1 MADELTLRRRPT
13 QARSAATF
21 DRILEVAIVLLEE
34 KGWEGFTTN
43 LLAKRAG
50 IGIQTLYHYFPN
62 KLSVVATLAQQLI
75 AQWKQWFED
84 ADRFIADEPPEG
96 LGDAFTFFVTS
107 VKNQPG
113 GVAIRQAMQVSPVLR
128 EMDRTDT
135 RQQTVNFAQAIARK
149 YPELNKQE
157 LETAMLVSMEAG
169 LAIIDLSFGLPQQ
182 EADKLL
188 KNCIEMQTAF
198 MLAKFPTLYTAAQ

>member
-1 MADELTLRRRPT
+1 MADQLTLRRRPT

-50 IGIQTLYHYFPN
+50 IGIQTFYHYFPN
-62 KLSVVATLAQQLI
+62 KLAVVATLAQQLI
-75 AQWKQWFED
+75 AQWKEWFED
-84 ADRFIADEPPEG
+84 VDRFITDRPAQG
-96 LGDAFTFFVTS
+96 LSEAFMFFVTS

-128 EMDRTDT
+128 EMDRKDT
-135 RQQTVNFAQAIARK
+135 RQQAVNFVEAIARK
-149 YPELNKQE
+149 HPELNKQE

-169 LAIIDLSFGLPQQ
+169 LAIIDLSFGLPQK
-182 EADKLL
+182 EADNLL
-188 KNCIEMQTAF
+188 KNCIEMQSAF
-198 MLAKFPTLYTAAQ
+198 MQKKFPVMFTAT

>member
-1 MADELTLRRRPT
+1 MADQLTLRRRPT
-13 QARSAATF
+13 QTRSAATF

-62 KLSVVATLAQQLI
+62 KLAVVATLAQQLI
-75 AQWKQWFED
+75 AQWNEWFED
-84 ADRFIADEPPEG
+84 ADSFITDRPAQG
-96 LGDAFTFFVTS
+96 LSNAFTFFVTS

-128 EMDRTDT
+128 EMDRKDT

-149 YPELNKQE
+149 HPELNKQE

-169 LAIIDLSFGLPQQ
+169 LAIIDLSFGLPQE

-198 MLAKFPTLYTAAQ
+198 MQAKFPVIYTTA